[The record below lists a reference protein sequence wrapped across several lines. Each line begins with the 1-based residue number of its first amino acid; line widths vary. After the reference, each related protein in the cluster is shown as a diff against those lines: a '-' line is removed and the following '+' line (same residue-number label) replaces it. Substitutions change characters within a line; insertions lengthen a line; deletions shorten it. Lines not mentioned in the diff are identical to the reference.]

1 MKFINRK
8 EELRLLEK
16 EYARNRFSFVVIYG
30 RRRVGKTRLIQEFM
44 RDKQG
49 LYFLADTQTEKLNMM
64 RLQSRAAHWLEDS
77 FLRKAEFQ
85 DWYDLLEYIV
95 QVGTRKSE
103 KFVLAIDEF
112 QYLVQVNPAIVT
124 VLQRFI
130 DEVMQNTRCM
140 LILCGSI
147 ISLMYKNTLAYS
159 SPLYG
164 RRTAQLKLMPLDYE
178 NFCAFYPR
186 LNDIHRI
193 QLYALLSG
201 IPKYI
206 ELFENDPDIF
216 AAIRQNFLDQ
226 GSFYYQEPRFLLG
239 EEVSEN
245 KTYFSILQVI
255 ARGEHQLGK
264 IASRIGLE
272 NRNITSFLNK
282 LRDME
287 IVVRQVPV
295 FEKNPEKSKKG
306 LYFIKD
312 HFLRFWFSYIFTYS
326 NELEMG
332 HIDYVLTR
340 IRESFAEF
348 CAPVFEQICLE
359 KINKHSRFPVLKI
372 GKHWERQME
381 IDVVAIG
388 EEDILFGECKWT
400 NKKVGVRVYS
410 GLKEKVSKLNPACYS
425 GKNVHLALF
434 AKSGFTDEMLKLAK
448 KEGIYLY
455 SFV

>member
-1 MKFINRK
+1 M
-8 EELRLLEK
+8 
-16 EYARNRFSFVVIYG
+16 
-30 RRRVGKTRLIQEFM
+30 GKTRLIREFISG
-44 RDKQG
+44 KQG

-64 RLQSRAAHWLEDS
+64 RLQARAAEILDDGV
-77 FLRKAEFQ
+77 LRKTEFQ

-95 QVGTRKSE
+95 QVGTRKDE
-103 KFVLAIDEF
+103 KFILAIDEF
-112 QYLVQVNPAIVT
+112 QYLVQVNPAFVT
-124 VLQRFI
+124 LLQRFI

-147 ISLMYKNTLAYS
+147 ISLMYKSTLAYG

-206 ELFENDPDIF
+206 ELFEDDTDIF

-226 GSFYYQEPRFLLG
+226 GGFYYQEPRFLLG

-264 IASRIGLE
+264 IAARIGLE

-287 IVVRQVPV
+287 IIVRQVPV
-295 FEKNPEKSKKG
+295 FEKIPEKSKKG

-332 HIDYVLTR
+332 HIDYVMSK

-348 CAPVFEQICLE
+348 CAPVFEQVCLE
-359 KINKHSRFPVLKI
+359 KMNKHSPFPVLKI
-372 GKHWERQME
+372 GRHWERQME

-388 EEDILFGECKWT
+388 EEDILFGECKWS
-400 NKKVGVRVYS
+400 NKKVGIRVYR
-410 GLKEKVSKLNPACYS
+410 GLKEKVRDLNSVYYQ
-425 GKNVHLALF
+425 GKKVHLALF
-434 AKSGFTDEMLKLAK
+434 AKSGFTDDMLKLAK
-448 KEGIYLY
+448 EEGVYLY
-455 SFV
+455 DVTAKSQFF

>member
-1 MKFINRK
+1 M
-8 EELRLLEK
+8 
-16 EYARNRFSFVVIYG
+16 
-30 RRRVGKTRLIQEFM
+30 
-44 RDKQG
+44 
-49 LYFLADTQTEKLNMM
+49 
-64 RLQSRAAHWLEDS
+64 
-77 FLRKAEFQ
+77 
-85 DWYDLLEYIV
+85 
-95 QVGTRKSE
+95 
-103 KFVLAIDEF
+103 
-112 QYLVQVNPAIVT
+112 QVNPAIVT

-193 QLYALLSG
+193 QAYALLSG

-282 LRDME
+282 LR
-287 IVVRQVPV
+287 IWRLL
-295 FEKNPEKSKKG
+295 FGKCLFLKRILKNPKRDCTLSK
-306 LYFIKD
+306 I
-312 HFLRFWFSYIFTYS
+312 IFC
-326 NELEMG
+326 
-332 HIDYVLTR
+332 V
-340 IRESFAEF
+340 
-348 CAPVFEQICLE
+348 
-359 KINKHSRFPVLKI
+359 
-372 GKHWERQME
+372 
-381 IDVVAIG
+381 
-388 EEDILFGECKWT
+388 
-400 NKKVGVRVYS
+400 
-410 GLKEKVSKLNPACYS
+410 
-425 GKNVHLALF
+425 
-434 AKSGFTDEMLKLAK
+434 SGFLT
-448 KEGIYLY
+448 YLPIAMNWKWGTLIM
-455 SFV
+455 F